1 MTTLSGLVAILSEDM
16 QTVEEFRDLGPDPV
30 PVKRDRV
37 WPVTEVR
44 PELSPGQRYGDPII
58 VLENYAVNRT
68 FPIVAAAQDHY
79 SIPKDIIWRRAT
91 DAEAEIMDAALGSQ
105 SVRVRRIYDG
115 AQVISTDGELYSIL
129 LAAMIQLFGE
139 SRAQQLL
146 EKETTP

>member
-1 MTTLSGLVAILSEDM
+1 MSELSGLVAIIND
-16 QTVEEFRDLGPDPV
+16 QGGIEEYRDLGPNLV
-30 PVKRDRV
+30 AVKRDRCF
-37 WPVTEVR
+37 PVVDVL
-44 PELSPGQRYGDPII
+44 PELADGETYGEPVVVVGDD
-58 VLENYAVNRT
+58 VVTRT
-68 FPIVAAAQDHY
+68 FPVVAAPMDHY

-146 EKETTP
+146 ARE